1 MDSLSCPAGT
11 GMWRIKMKIKK
22 PSHIIKG
29 GGFRVSKIMFHLR
42 TQIQIPSNQ
51 HGSIGRFLILL
62 VRIALVTVTDLGR
75 GGAAG
80 GVDGA
85 AFGTYRGSQGHC
97 GGENRG
103 MSRMRPCCKRSL
115 HAPVRGHELWRRKP
129 VVKYEMQI

>member
-42 TQIQIPSNQ
+42 TQIQILSNQ
-51 HGSIGRFLILL
+51 HGGIGRFFVLL

-75 GGAAG
+75 GGGAGHPDDLSGLKAA
-80 GVDGA
+80 VDDPAQRGAVLFHAGA
-85 AFGTYRGSQGHC
+85 ASLPAPPDRQGH
-97 GGENRG
+97 RA
-103 MSRMRPCCKRSL
+103 L
-115 HAPVRGHELWRRKP
+115 HL
-129 VVKYEMQI
+129 

>member
-1 MDSLSCPAGT
+1 MHSLSCPAGT

-51 HGSIGRFLILL
+51 HGGIGRFFVLL

-85 AFGTYRGSQGHC
+85 AFGTYRGSQGHLSLIHIS
-97 GGENRG
+97 EPTR
-103 MSRMRPCCKRSL
+103 RS
-115 HAPVRGHELWRRKP
+115 
-129 VVKYEMQI
+129 

>member
-29 GGFRVSKIMFHLR
+29 GGFRVSKI
-42 TQIQIPSNQ
+42 
-51 HGSIGRFLILL
+51 
-62 VRIALVTVTDLGR
+62 IALVTVTDLGR

-97 GGENRG
+97 GGENLAVVLCGLVVSVRYMLLFVG
-103 MSRMRPCCKRSL
+103 TNSGGGSL
-115 HAPVRGHELWRRKP
+115 W
-129 VVKYEMQI
+129 

>member
-1 MDSLSCPAGT
+1 MDSLFCPAGT

-29 GGFRVSKIMFHLR
+29 GGFRVSKIMFHSR

-75 GGAAG
+75 GGAAFPYVQKIG
-80 GVDGA
+80 IPP
-85 AFGTYRGSQGHC
+85 Q
-97 GGENRG
+97 NRKFPRFRNG
-103 MSRMRPCCKRSL
+103 M
-115 HAPVRGHELWRRKP
+115 V
-129 VVKYEMQI
+129 

>member
-51 HGSIGRFLILL
+51 HGSIGRFFVLL

-75 GGAAG
+75 GGAPA
-80 GVDGA
+80 V
-85 AFGTYRGSQGHC
+85 
-97 GGENRG
+97 
-103 MSRMRPCCKRSL
+103 
-115 HAPVRGHELWRRKP
+115 
-129 VVKYEMQI
+129 

>member
-51 HGSIGRFLILL
+51 HGGIGRFFVLL

-85 AFGTYRGSQGHC
+85 AFGTEPCRCSV
-97 GGENRG
+97 
-103 MSRMRPCCKRSL
+103 RPCCKRSL

>member
-42 TQIQIPSNQ
+42 TQ
-51 HGSIGRFLILL
+51 GSEMCIRDR

-97 GGENRG
+97 GGENLAVVLCGLVVSVRYMLLFVG
-103 MSRMRPCCKRSL
+103 TNSGGGSL
-115 HAPVRGHELWRRKP
+115 W
-129 VVKYEMQI
+129 

>member
-51 HGSIGRFLILL
+51 HGSIGRFFVLL
-62 VRIALVTVTDLGR
+62 VRIALVTVTDLGC
-75 GGAAG
+75 GGAPA
-80 GVDGA
+80 V
-85 AFGTYRGSQGHC
+85 
-97 GGENRG
+97 
-103 MSRMRPCCKRSL
+103 
-115 HAPVRGHELWRRKP
+115 
-129 VVKYEMQI
+129 

>member
-51 HGSIGRFLILL
+51 HGGIGRFFVLL

-97 GGENRG
+97 GGENLAVAV
-103 MSRMRPCCKRSL
+103 SYTHLTLPTN
-115 HAPVRGHELWRRKP
+115 
-129 VVKYEMQI
+129 

>member
-62 VRIALVTVTDLGR
+62 VRIAPVTVTDLGR

-97 GGENRG
+97 GGENLAVVLCGLVVSVRYMLLFVG
-103 MSRMRPCCKRSL
+103 TNSGGGSL
-115 HAPVRGHELWRRKP
+115 W
-129 VVKYEMQI
+129 